1 MNNPQLTP
9 YKFPQE
15 AEKLYKDFFH
25 SRYSDQK
32 AQAISKVRSY
42 LTKGPIPHSV
52 EITALLTEAILEDEK
67 KTGVRLSTYE
77 KSYPRVTSIS
87 NMSDLSIRLQYS
99 MCIIKFVNG
108 LLDPFQQSV
117 YNISLHKLAIEL
129 NLPNYFVET
138 RHVSTHERLPSLEMM
153 RLVAQRALNWIKAE
167 YWEKA
172 IGQYREQG
180 ALDVNLDQWTEC
192 IKSERKTRIKRENDA
207 KRNENF
213 TSVSEADIKEVEYI
227 LKNIKKIRK
236 DELQKGRKVKELN
249 TEIGKLN
256 TLIATKPN
264 EFTIQLLVF
273 KNYLVLHG
281 EKNENLNEKKML
293 GLRKMWG
300 EVVEQLEPDYCFKLW
315 TFMFKLATMKTFAK
329 YDQNYVESK
338 LLANQKIEY
347 LQDGREYT
355 QVVGWLTDMLANN
368 SFVNNTNIESLLS
381 LLMISSDISKKCLL
395 ITKQKYHNLLTEC
408 GLIERVEKLE
418 NIMTKFWVIDDN
430 FAEKEI
436 QDIDH
441 DASNYVQNK
450 RVKPSLYLFKTFP
463 SWRPVPFGCPP

>member
-25 SRYSDQK
+25 SRYPDQK
-32 AQAISKVRSY
+32 TQAISKVRSY
-42 LTKGPIPHSV
+42 LTKGPIPHSI

-67 KTGVRLSTYE
+67 KTGANLSTYE
-77 KSYPRVTSIS
+77 KSYPRVTSTSSI
-87 NMSDLSIRLQYS
+87 SDLSIRLQYS

-108 LLDPFQQSV
+108 LLDPFQQSI

-153 RLVAQRALNWIKAE
+153 RLVALRALNWIKSE

-172 IGQYREQG
+172 IGQYKEQG
-180 ALDVNLDQWTEC
+180 ALEVNLDQWIES
-192 IKSERKTRIKRENDA
+192 IKNERRIRIKRENDA
-207 KRNENF
+207 RRKENLL
-213 TSVSEADIKEVEYI
+213 SISEADIEELESV

-236 DELQKGRKVKELN
+236 EELQKNRKVKELA

-256 TLIATKPN
+256 KLIASKPN
-264 EFTIQLLVF
+264 EFSIQLLIF
-273 KNYLVLHG
+273 KNYLILHG

-300 EVVEQLEPDYCFKLW
+300 EVVEKLEPDFCFKLW
-315 TFMFKLATMKTFAK
+315 TFMFKLATMKTFVK
-329 YDQNYVESK
+329 YDQGYVESK
-338 LLANQKIEY
+338 LLANQTIQY
-347 LQDGREYT
+347 LQDDREYT
-355 QVVGWLTDMLANN
+355 QTVGWLIDMLTNVG
-368 SFVNNTNIESLLS
+368 FVNKTNIESLLN
-381 LLMISSDISKKCLL
+381 LLMISSDISKKCLPIL
-395 ITKQKYHNLLTEC
+395 KQKYYNFLTEC
-408 GLIERVEKLE
+408 KLFEKAEKLE
-418 NIMTKFWVIDDN
+418 SIMTKFWVIDN
-430 FAEKEI
+430 SFAEKKI

-441 DASNYVQNK
+441 DAGNYVQNK
-450 RVKPSLYLFKTFP
+450 RVKPSLYLFETFP